1 MRFPKPRP
9 QRLVRQDKRK
19 HRRDGIRGA
28 RAQVMHRDRR
38 CRVCGEAP
46 PAVRLEMHE
55 MRSRAQ
61 LRGRPPEDI
70 FNTANAVAL
79 CSECHRRV
87 TERKIELV
95 AGADGADG
103 KIVVIERRPDARATT
118 STGSE

>member
-1 MRFPKPRP
+1 M
-9 QRLVRQDKRK
+9 
-19 HRRDGIRGA
+19 
-28 RAQVMHRDRR
+28 
-38 CRVCGEAP
+38 
-46 PAVRLEMHE
+46 RLEMHE
-55 MRSRAQ
+55 LKSRAQ
-61 LRGRPPEDI
+61 LRGRPPEEI

>member
-1 MRFPKPRP
+1 M
-9 QRLVRQDKRK
+9 
-19 HRRDGIRGA
+19 
-28 RAQVMHRDRR
+28 
-38 CRVCGEAP
+38 
-46 PAVRLEMHE
+46 RLEMHE

-70 FNTANAVAL
+70 FNTANALAL

-103 KIVVIERRPDARATT
+103 KIVVIERRPDARAAT

>member
-19 HRRDGIRGA
+19 HRRDVIRGA
-28 RAQVMHRDRR
+28 RAQVMQRDRR
-38 CRVCGEAP
+38 CRVCGEA
-46 PAVRLEMHE
+46 AVRLEMHE
-55 MRSRAQ
+55 LKSRAQ
-61 LRGRPPEDI
+61 LRGRPPEEI
-70 FNTANAVAL
+70 FNTANALAL

>member
-19 HRRDGIRGA
+19 HRRDVIRGA
-28 RAQVMHRDRR
+28 RAQVMQRDRR

-55 MRSRAQ
+55 LRSRAQ
-61 LRGRPPEDI
+61 LRGRPPEEI

-79 CSECHRRV
+79 CSACHRNVHAARI
-87 TERKIELV
+87 KIS